1 MSLNLVVFGS
11 SIVSAYWNGA
21 ATYYRGMCRALSAR
35 GHRIRFVEQDI
46 YDRQGHR
53 DLAQDPPYCEV
64 RVVSGWEALERELR
78 AARAEADLIVKGNDS
93 GAFDREMETWLARN
107 APPVPVAFW
116 DVDAPATLAECAA
129 PDSYLRPLIPSFA
142 CVFTYGG
149 GEPVVAAYR
158 ALGARRVVPVYNAVD
173 AADYHPVP
181 PDAALACDVLFMG
194 NRLPDREAR
203 FRHYFLGAAGRVPEA
218 RFVLG
223 GAGWEG
229 LPLPPNVR
237 PIGHCPTALHPALNC
252 SARLVLNLNREAM
265 AATGFSPPTRV
276 FEAARVRG
284 LPGQRRLGGDRPL
297 LRPRGGGAPG
307 RGAGGPGPLRARGG
321 PGRGPGHR
329 GAGPP
334 PGPARPQLRHP
345 RRHLRAGGP
354 GGDPG
359 GPRRRPGGYIGG
371 LPIRAIRAI
380 VPGRG

>member
-21 ATYYRGMCRALSAR
+21 ATYYRGMCRALSER
-35 GHRIRFVEQDI
+35 GHRVRFVEQDI

-78 AARAEADLIVKGNDS
+78 AARAEADLIVKGNDT
-93 GAFDREMETWLARN
+93 GAFDREMETWLAHN
-107 APPVPVAFW
+107 AAPVPVAFW

-129 PDSYLRPLIPSFA
+129 PDSYLRPLVPTFA

-149 GEPVVAAYR
+149 GDPVVAAYR
-158 ALGARRVVPVYNAVD
+158 DLGARRVVPVYNAVD

-181 PDAALACDVLFMG
+181 PDPALACDVLFMG

-203 FRHYFLGAAGRVPEA
+203 FRHYFLGAAERVPEA

-229 LPLPPNVR
+229 LPLPPNVC

-276 FEAARVRG
+276 FEAAACGACLVSDTWEGIDRFFAPGEEVLLAGGPEDLARFVRSVSPDEARAIG
-284 LPGQRRLGGDRPL
+284 ERARRRA
-297 LRPRGGGAPG
+297 LRDHSYATRAATFERAAREAIREARRGAPG
-307 RGAGGPGPLRARGG
+307 GISAGYLSGTSVL
-321 PGRGPGHR
+321 
-329 GAGPP
+329 
-334 PGPARPQLRHP
+334 
-345 RRHLRAGGP
+345 
-354 GGDPG
+354 
-359 GPRRRPGGYIGG
+359 
-371 LPIRAIRAI
+371 
-380 VPGRG
+380 